1 MIHVCISESLQRCG
15 SEPLDGSATFF
26 DLMNTY
32 AGIRTRRS
40 KKQTYQNNNV
50 IQNIE
55 TKEISESKQH
65 ASPKFQDSKVP
76 RFFRNT
82 SKITM
87 IMPSC

>member
-1 MIHVCISESLQRCG
+1 MCNEL
-15 SEPLDGSATFF
+15 LDGSATFF
-26 DLMNTY
+26 DLVNTY
-32 AGIRTRRS
+32 TGIRTRRS

-55 TKEISESKQH
+55 TKEISESKH
-65 ASPKFQDSKVP
+65 DSPKFQDSKVP